1 MMTKAQTAELVTF
14 GIGFVV
20 LLFRLRRIMFWSI
33 VATGWLYAR
42 VCELIP
48 QVGIEGVQ
56 ETVWFGALF
65 FAFAGMAAAVHSVKF
80 AVHRCCGLKR
90 PTHG

>member
-1 MMTKAQTAELVTF
+1 MTKSQTAELVTF

-20 LLFRLRRIMFWSI
+20 LFVTLRHIMFWSML
-33 VATGWLYAR
+33 ATGWLYAR
-42 VCELIP
+42 VCDLIP
-48 QVGIEGVQ
+48 QADVEGVK
-56 ETVWFGALF
+56 TKVWFVALLF
-65 FAFAGMAAAVHSVKF
+65 VFAGMAAVAHSVKF